1 MAPPET
7 EALPLHATDPLLWSL
22 FETHGHPLWV
32 FDRNSLAVVT
42 SNEAA
47 EQFYGYTRAEFQQ
60 RTVHDLLH
68 PEDVALLQQD
78 LPPRAWQ
85 TPSPGQHRH
94 KNGTWLDV
102 VQRLHR
108 LHPDPPHV
116 LVLVTS
122 QSRQPGQRFRALFE
136 RASDGIF
143 LLDRSGRFV
152 DVNPRACHLTGYPRE
167 HLLRL
172 TLQDLLTPEPLAA
185 LSTVLQ
191 TMLDDPHLL
200 QEWPMRHADGTL
212 RTVELSGSLVE
223 PDLVQVSL
231 RDITTYKH
239 AEEELQQSRLHLEN
253 ALAVRTAAEEALRQ
267 SEERYR
273 EFIRISAEG
282 IYRVE
287 LPEPVSFELPWQ
299 EFARRNL
306 EQAYIAECSEAFARM
321 YGYEHPDDLA
331 GVRITD
337 LWAGTFDEQ
346 VEHLQEWIAARFTLI
361 DQETQEYD
369 KDGNLRYFL
378 NNTIGII
385 EHNTLVRVWGTQR
398 DITDRKHAEAALVRS
413 QQQVEAILNSVEGI
427 VWEANAQTF
436 EIRFI
441 SQQVER
447 MTGFPVECW
456 MADPGFWI
464 SRIHPEDVARVL
476 ETARTYIARGEDYS
490 AEYRFLHADGHL
502 LWLRN
507 LVTITCHQGV
517 PTLVHGIGVDI
528 TEQRRAEEAIRTL
541 NETLEERVRDR
552 TAQLEAA
559 NQALAFSNRELE
571 SFSYSVSHD
580 LRTPLRALEGYSTI
594 LLHHAAPRLDP
605 QHQHYL
611 QQIHTSAQH
620 LDALIEG
627 LLRLTRLAQRELH
640 HQPVDLST
648 LATAIA
654 QTLHTQE
661 PDRKVTFRIE
671 PGLTAQGD
679 ATLLKNVL
687 QNLFENAW
695 KFTRH
700 HPTAHITFGRTRR
713 EDQWCFFVQD
723 DGAGFDMHYATK
735 LFRTFQ
741 RLHSDEEFAG
751 TGIGLATV
759 QRILQRHGGRIWA
772 EATVEAGATFYFTL

>member
-1 MAPPET
+1 MAPPKT

-47 EQFYGYTRAEFQQ
+47 EQFYGYTRVEFQQ

-68 PEDVALLQQD
+68 PEDVAKMQQD

-85 TPSPGQHRH
+85 APSPGQHRR
-94 KNGTWLDV
+94 KDGSWLDV

-108 LHPDPPHV
+108 LQPDTPHV
-116 LVLVTS
+116 LVLVTPR
-122 QSRQPGQRFRALFE
+122 SRQPDQRFRALFE

-143 LLDRSGRFV
+143 LLDQSGRFV

-167 HLLRL
+167 YLLRL

-200 QEWPMRHADGTL
+200 QEWSMRHADGTL

-223 PDLVQVSL
+223 PDLVQVSV
-231 RDITTYKH
+231 RDITAYKH

-321 YGYEHPDDLA
+321 YGYEHPDDLT
-331 GVRITD
+331 GIRITD
-337 LWAGTFDEQ
+337 LWAGTLDEQ
-346 VEHLQEWIAARFTLI
+346 IEHLQAWIAARFTLI

-369 KDGNLRYFL
+369 KDGNLHYFL

-385 EHNTLVRVWGTQR
+385 ENNALVRVWGTQR

-447 MTGFPVECW
+447 MTGFPVERW

-490 AEYRFLHADGHL
+490 TEYRFRHADGHL
-502 LWLRN
+502 LWLRI
-507 LVTITCHQGV
+507 LVTITCHEGV
-517 PTLVHGIGVDI
+517 PTLIHGIGVDI

-541 NETLEERVRDR
+541 NETLEERVRER

-580 LRTPLRALEGYSTI
+580 LRTPLRALEGYSDI

-611 QQIHTSAQH
+611 HQIHTSARH

-640 HQPVDLST
+640 RQPVDLST

-654 QTLHTQE
+654 ETLHAQE

-700 HPTAHITFGRTRR
+700 HPTAHITFGRTRYK
-713 EDQWCFFVQD
+713 DQWCFFVQD

-741 RLHSDEEFAG
+741 RLHSDEEFPG

-772 EATVEAGATFYFTL
+772 EAAIEAGATFYFTL